1 MASDTLWNP
10 CPNSSLLTPLNP
22 ATEYQVAS
30 NWRIILQVLN
40 FNLLWTCLEISFIE
54 EVKGFKSEKGS
65 NKGFFQMTGPHR
77 LVATDENF
85 KFFELGS
92 DEPISFA
99 YKDIKGHK
107 KQGRTYVI
115 HTGRTTRSG
124 RGEIDVDCKDH
135 HVADQIYAIVSSN
148 NFLNI
153 CLQQMNHFVI

>member
-1 MASDTLWNP
+1 
-10 CPNSSLLTPLNP
+10 
-22 ATEYQVAS
+22 
-30 NWRIILQVLN
+30 
-40 FNLLWTCLEISFIE
+40 
-54 EVKGFKSEKGS
+54 
-65 NKGFFQMTGPHR
+65 MTGPHR

-135 HVADQIYAIVSSN
+135 HVADQIYSIVSTDNSFN
-148 NFLNI
+148 HDLQLI
-153 CLQQMNHFVI
+153 CHFKYHISDNDF